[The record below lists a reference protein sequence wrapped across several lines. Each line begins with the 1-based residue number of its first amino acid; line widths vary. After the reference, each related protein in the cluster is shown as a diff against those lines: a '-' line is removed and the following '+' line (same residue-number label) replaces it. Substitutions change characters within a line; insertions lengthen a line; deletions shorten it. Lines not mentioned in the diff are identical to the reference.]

1 MSLDSYIALKAS
13 VADWLGRT
21 DLTLQIPDFI
31 TLCEAEIK
39 RKLRRSSTRTTF
51 AISAEAMTVPAD
63 MAALRSM
70 SLSTGSAE
78 RDKPLRICTP
88 EMLAERT
95 ARNAGATGRP
105 TDVAVMAG
113 KFVFAPVPDQT
124 YTANI
129 FYFTQLT
136 PLSGSNASNTV
147 LVEAPDAYLFGALLQ
162 AEPFLEHDARAPMW
176 QSKFDSAI
184 DQLNMVREE
193 EEYTASLRAVR
204 LPVSFG

>member
-1 MSLDSYIALKAS
+1 MALDSYTSLKTS
-13 VADWLGRT
+13 VADWLNRT
-21 DLTLQIPDFI
+21 DLTSQIPDFI
-31 TLCEAEIK
+31 TLAEAEIK
-39 RKLRRSSTRTTF
+39 RKVRRSSTRTTF
-51 AISAEAMTVPAD
+51 TISAEAMSVPAD

-70 SLSTGSAE
+70 SLLTGSAE
-78 RDKPLRICTP
+78 IDKPLRLCTP

-113 KFVFAPVPDQT
+113 KFVFAPVPDQN

-136 PLSGSNASNTV
+136 ALSGTNPSNAI

-162 AEPFLEHDARAPMW
+162 AEPYLEHDARAPMW

-193 EEYTASLRAVR
+193 EEYTASTRAIR
-204 LPVSFG
+204 LPVTFG